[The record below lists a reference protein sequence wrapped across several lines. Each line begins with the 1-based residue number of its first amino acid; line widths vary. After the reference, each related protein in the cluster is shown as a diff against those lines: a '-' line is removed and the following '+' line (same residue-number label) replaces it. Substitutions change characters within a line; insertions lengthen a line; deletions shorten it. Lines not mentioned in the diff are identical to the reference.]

1 LKKNGMKINRQVK
14 VLGRVQGVFF
24 RQSTLQ
30 KALELGIHG
39 WVKNEADGSVLA
51 EIEGNQAAIL
61 EMVKWFKSGPPMAK
75 VENIFV
81 TEGEQ
86 KGYQEFLIIR

>member
-1 LKKNGMKINRQVK
+1 MKINRQVK
-14 VLGRVQGVFF
+14 VIGQVQGVFF

-30 KALELGIHG
+30 KATELGVKG
-39 WVKNEADGSVLA
+39 WVKNESDGSVLA

-61 EMVKWFKSGPPMAK
+61 EMIKWFKSGPPMAK
-75 VENIFV
+75 VENILV
-81 TEGEQ
+81 SEGEQ